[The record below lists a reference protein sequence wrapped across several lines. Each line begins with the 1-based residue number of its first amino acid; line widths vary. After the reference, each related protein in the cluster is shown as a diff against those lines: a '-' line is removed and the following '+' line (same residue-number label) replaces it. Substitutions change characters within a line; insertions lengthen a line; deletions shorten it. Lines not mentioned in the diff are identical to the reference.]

1 MEQQKHLNKKGYIL
15 VNHTFINSDDIR
27 HDFSIAMSEMYQ
39 KEVPL
44 YGDLI
49 DLVSDVNTEV
59 LNKQPE
65 IRQQLEHTGEIDRL
79 GMERHGAIRLGTA
92 AELSMMRR
100 LFAVMGMHPVGYY
113 DLAPAGVPVH
123 STAFRAIDTQSLNKS
138 PFRVFTSLLRLDL
151 IDDEALKQEA
161 IAALDKRTIFTD
173 NVINLIKRFEGRG
186 GLTAEDAKQFI
197 KEALE
202 TFRWHDKTPV
212 SKALYQQLLSQ
223 HGLIADVVGFKGPH
237 INHLTPR
244 TLDIDAV
251 QAGMQAKGIPPKA
264 IIEGPPKRE
273 CPILLRQTS
282 FRALEEAVSFKNPRG
297 GYETGH
303 HTARFGEIEQRGVA
317 LTPKGRALY
326 DQLLSQARRQ
336 LRATPNADNALEY
349 YQVLES
355 AFAAFPDDYQMLHDE
370 GLAYFYYQAVDSDTD
385 NAQTLDSI
393 DVENIDV
400 ENVNDPLS
408 KQMVTDLLE
417 QGMIRLEPI
426 VYEDFLPVSAAGIF
440 QSNLHDDSTNDNE
453 NDENSGKQSNDKGYT
468 NKEAFENALGA
479 QVYDELALYQTL
491 QAQSLK
497 ACLGQINSKVL
508 KRVI

>member
-1 MEQQKHLNKKGYIL
+1 
-15 VNHTFINSDDIR
+15 
-27 HDFSIAMSEMYQ
+27 MSEMYQ

-49 DLVSDVNTEV
+49 DLVSEVNTEV
-59 LNKQPE
+59 LNEQPE
-65 IRQQLEHTGEIDRL
+65 IRQQLEHTGEIDML

-100 LFAVMGMHPVGYY
+100 LFAVMGMYPVGYY

-123 STAFRAIDTQSLNKS
+123 STAFRALETSSLNKS

-161 IAALDKRTIFTD
+161 MAALDKRTIFTD
-173 NVINLIKRFEGRG
+173 NVISLIERFEEQG
-186 GLTAEDAKQFI
+186 GLTAEDAKQFV

-202 TFRWHDKTPV
+202 TFRWHDNTPV
-212 SKALYQQLLSQ
+212 SKVLYQQLLSQ

-251 QAGMQAKGIPPKA
+251 QAGMRAKGIPPKA
-264 IIEGPPKRE
+264 IIEGPPRRR

-282 FRALEEAVSFKNPRG
+282 FKALEEAVSFKNPKG

-336 LRATPNADNALEY
+336 LAVTPNADNASEY
-349 YQVLES
+349 YQILES
-355 AFAAFPDDYQMLHDE
+355 AFAAFPDDYQTLHNE

-385 NAQTLDSI
+385 NAPTLDSI
-393 DVENIDV
+393 DVEN
-400 ENVNDPLS
+400 VNDSSS
-408 KQMVTDLLE
+408 KQVVTDLLE

-453 NDENSGKQSNDKGYT
+453 NDNEKDEHRSKQSKDKGHA

-479 QVYDELALYQTL
+479 QVYDELELYQTL

-497 ACLGQINSKVL
+497 ACLANLNNKALNG
-508 KRVI
+508 VI

>member
-1 MEQQKHLNKKGYIL
+1 MNP
-15 VNHTFINSDDIR
+15 TFINSDDIR

-49 DLVSDVNTEV
+49 DLVSEVNTEV

-79 GMERHGAIRLGTA
+79 NMERHGAIRLGTA

-100 LFAVMGMHPVGYY
+100 LFAVMGMYPVGYY

-173 NVINLIKRFEGRG
+173 NVINLIKRFEEQG
-186 GLTAEDAKQFI
+186 GLTAEDAKQFV

-251 QAGMQAKGIPPKA
+251 QAGMRAKGIPPKA
-264 IIEGPPKRE
+264 IIEGPPRRR

-282 FRALEEAVSFKNPRG
+282 FKALEEAVSFKNPNG

-336 LRATPNADNALEY
+336 LAVTPNADNASEY

-355 AFAAFPDDYQMLHDE
+355 AFAAFPDDYQTLHDE
-370 GLAYFYYQAVDSDTD
+370 GLAYFYYQAVGSDAD
-385 NAQTLDSI
+385 IVVADIEQTLHSLEVESINDSI
-393 DVENIDV
+393 SRQV
-400 ENVNDPLS
+400 
-408 KQMVTDLLE
+408 VTDLLE
-417 QGMIRLEPI
+417 QEMIRLEPI

-440 QSNLHDDSTNDNE
+440 QSNLHDDSTNDSANGNE
-453 NDENSGKQSNDKGYT
+453 NDEHSGKQSSGGINA

-479 QVYDELALYQTL
+479 QVYDELELYQTL

-497 ACLGQINSKVL
+497 ACLGQLNSKVL